1 MSKTTRQN
9 SGKAAVTGNDEKVFS
24 VRVLKDLNDVAR
36 LQARIMR
43 AYLKGEISG
52 ELFKNVMYGSRCMTH
67 TMSAISPTPDKPLEV
82 RIFGDVDLGSYPGV
96 FGSGTTVEECNE
108 AMRALSEES

>member
-9 SGKAAVTGNDEKVFS
+9 SGKAAATGNDEKVFS

-82 RIFGDVDLGSYPGV
+82 RIFGDVDLGSCPGV
-96 FGSGTTVEECNE
+96 FGSDMTLDEYNE
-108 AMRALSEES
+108 SVRALNEEK